1 MSFLSAIAAISLAVM
16 FPVLLSLRKSS
27 VPGTASFGAACG
39 IETLATT
46 FDLTAN
52 ITPAWSHAGLGS
64 ISTVIACL
72 LILNGFRV
80 FLGRQS
86 PSGWPLAVALA
97 ILGAVLLFLSHA
109 TGPVSAQTA
118 IGTGLSGL
126 VCLFIGMT
134 IVRHWP
140 KEQAIAPYMLFCCM
154 AAFAVATLHALQ
166 LASLTTGFGMF
177 ENVLDPHIAETALL
191 AAQVLSMPLFFLGII
206 LMLHGRMIANLR
218 HLIAHDDLTGAL
230 SRRAFMAKFERMFA
244 IAAAS
249 GRQTA
254 FMLLDLDRFK
264 QINDAH
270 GHAGGDAALRHFT
283 RTISETLAGRGILGR
298 LGGEEFGVALNGI
311 GRLEAAELADALC
324 TAVRTAPAG
333 TDRGSNIAL
342 TVSIGIAMADPGG
355 SLAQVMVQAD
365 IALYEAKALGRDRL
379 SVAGSLHVTSTASA
393 RALAGAAAQMR
404 AAADGSMEPVRPLS
418 NTG

>member
-27 VPGTASFGAACG
+27 VPGTVSFGAACG
-39 IETLATT
+39 IATLALA

-52 ITPAWSHAGLGS
+52 ITPTWSLAGVS
-64 ISTVIACL
+64 STSTVIACL
-72 LILNGFRV
+72 LILNGFRL
-80 FLGRQS
+80 FLGRKS

-97 ILGAVLLFLSHA
+97 VIGTVLLLLNHA
-109 TGPVSAQTA
+109 IGHVSAQTA
-118 IGTGLSGL
+118 IGIGLSGL
-126 VCLFIGMT
+126 VCLSIGMT

-140 KEQAIAPYMLFCCM
+140 KEQAISPYMLFCCM
-154 AAFAVATLHALQ
+154 AAFAVAALHALQ
-166 LASLTTGFGMF
+166 LANLSTGFGMF
-177 ENVLDPHIAETALL
+177 ENVMDSHIAVTALL
-191 AAQVLSMPLFFLGII
+191 AAQILSMPLFFLGII

-218 HLIAHDDLTGAL
+218 HLIAYDDLTGAL

-244 IAAAS
+244 SAASS

-298 LGGEEFGVALNGI
+298 LGGEEFGVALSGI

-333 TDRGSNIAL
+333 TDRGSDIAL
-342 TVSIGIAMADPGG
+342 TVSIGMAMADPGG
-355 SLAQVMVQAD
+355 SLAQIMVQAD
-365 IALYEAKALGRDRL
+365 TALYEAKALGRDRL
-379 SVAGSLHVTSTASA
+379 SVAGTLHATSAASA

-404 AAADGSMEPVRPLS
+404 AAADGSMEPAQPLS
-418 NTG
+418 NAG